1 MINRLQRGTL
11 QIPQLVGFMLSLTL
25 GSIILLLTLQLFV
38 DINSLLE
45 KETDVFAQ
53 DCVVINK
60 NISVLRSYN
69 KEGIYFS
76 ENEIDELEAQSFTK
90 SVSPFKVATFE
101 VEAQIKGAS
110 GMSMLAT
117 ELFFES
123 IPDEYL
129 DVPLDR
135 WVWDEQSDVIP
146 IVIPES
152 YINLYNF
159 GFAESQ
165 NLPVISQKTIEQVDF
180 DIRIKGQGGRGSFRG
195 SIVGF
200 SNKINSILV
209 PEEFLVWA
217 NQRYGKG
224 PNQKANRLLVEFND
238 PSDEAI
244 LQFFNA
250 QNYSINENEL
260 EASKLKFIFKTALS
274 FSFFIALVIVILSIT
289 SVLLSFSLVIQRNV
303 EQISTLY
310 LLGFSLATIARYYR
324 RVLGVSTMLAL
335 LTAYLITYFIHDLVA
350 SSLATY
356 FAWKPEEDFL
366 LIGAIALFG
375 VVFVLGQWK
384 LIRAVKQVIKA

>member
-1 MINRLQRGTL
+1 
-11 QIPQLVGFMLSLTL
+11 MLSLTL

-76 ENEIDELEAQSFTK
+76 EKEIDELEAQSFTK

-123 IPDEYL
+123 IPNEYL

-180 DIRIKGQGGRGSFRG
+180 DIRINGQGGRGSFRG

-260 EASKLKFIFKTALS
+260 EASKLKFIFKTVLS

-289 SVLLSFSLVIQRNV
+289 SVLLSFSLVI
-303 EQISTLY
+303 
-310 LLGFSLATIARYYR
+310 
-324 RVLGVSTMLAL
+324 
-335 LTAYLITYFIHDLVA
+335 
-350 SSLATY
+350 
-356 FAWKPEEDFL
+356 
-366 LIGAIALFG
+366 
-375 VVFVLGQWK
+375 
-384 LIRAVKQVIKA
+384 

>member
-1 MINRLQRGTL
+1 
-11 QIPQLVGFMLSLTL
+11 MLSLTL

-76 ENEIDELEAQSFTK
+76 EKEIDELEAQSFTK

-123 IPDEYL
+123 IPNEYL

-180 DIRIKGQGGRGSFRG
+180 DIRINGQGGRGSFRG

-366 LIGAIALFG
+366 LIGAIGLFG

-384 LIRAVKQVIKA
+384 LIRAVKSVLKA

>member
-1 MINRLQRGTL
+1 
-11 QIPQLVGFMLSLTL
+11 MLSLTL

-123 IPDEYL
+123 IPNEYL

-180 DIRIKGQGGRGSFRG
+180 DIRINGQGGRGSFRG

-350 SSLATY
+350 SSLTTY

-366 LIGAIALFG
+366 LIGTIAVFG

-384 LIRAVKQVIKA
+384 LIRAVKRVLKA

>member
-1 MINRLQRGTL
+1 
-11 QIPQLVGFMLSLTL
+11 MLSLTL
-25 GSIILLLTLQLFV
+25 GSIILLITLQLFV

-60 NISVLRSYN
+60 NISVLQSYD

-76 ENEIDELEAQSFTK
+76 EKEIDELESQSFIK
-90 SVSPFKVATFE
+90 SVSPFNVATFE
-101 VEAQIKGAS
+101 VEAQIKGAA

-129 DVPLDR
+129 DVPLDH
-135 WVWDEQSDVIP
+135 WVWDEQSNVIP
-146 IVIPES
+146 IVIPEN

-165 NLPVISQKTIEQVDF
+165 NLPVISQKTIEQVAF

-195 SIVGF
+195 NIVGF

-209 PEEFLVWA
+209 PEEFLDWA
-217 NQRYGKG
+217 NQQFGKG
-224 PNQKANRLLVEFND
+224 PNQKANRLLVEFKD

-244 LQFFNA
+244 LQYFNT
-250 QNYSINENEL
+250 QDYSINENEL

-274 FSFFIALVIVILSIT
+274 FSFLIALVIVILSIT

-303 EQISTLY
+303 EQISTLF
-310 LLGFSLATIARYYR
+310 LIGFSLATIARYYR
-324 RVLGVSTMLAL
+324 LVLGISTMLAL
-335 LTAYLITYFIHDLVA
+335 TVAYLITYFIHELIA
-350 SSLATY
+350 SNLSNY
-356 FAWKPEEDFL
+356 FAWKSEENYL

-375 VVFVLGQWK
+375 VVFTLGQWK
-384 LIRAVKQVIKA
+384 LVRAVRGVVQA

>member
-76 ENEIDELEAQSFTK
+76 EKEIDELEAQSFTK

-123 IPDEYL
+123 IPNEYL

-180 DIRIKGQGGRGSFRG
+180 DIRINGQGGRGSFRG

-366 LIGAIALFG
+366 LIGAIGLFG

-384 LIRAVKQVIKA
+384 LIRAVKSVLKA

>member
-1 MINRLQRGTL
+1 VINRLQRGTL

-123 IPDEYL
+123 IPNEYL

-180 DIRIKGQGGRGSFRG
+180 DIRINGQGGRGSFRG

-384 LIRAVKQVIKA
+384 LIRAVKRVLKA

>member
-123 IPDEYL
+123 IPNEYL

-180 DIRIKGQGGRGSFRG
+180 DIRINGQGGRGSFRG

-335 LTAYLITYFIHDLVA
+335 LTAYLITYFIHNLVA

-366 LIGAIALFG
+366 LIGAIGLFG

-384 LIRAVKQVIKA
+384 LIRAVKSVLKA